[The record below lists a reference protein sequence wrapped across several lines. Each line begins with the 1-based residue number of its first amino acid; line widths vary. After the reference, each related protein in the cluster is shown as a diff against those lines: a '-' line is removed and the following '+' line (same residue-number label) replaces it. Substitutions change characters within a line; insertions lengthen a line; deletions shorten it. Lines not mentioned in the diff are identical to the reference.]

1 MDYKTIVDNKSLY
14 NTGPTFNIYFCGKYF
29 KYMKDMGGLEYFAD

>member
-1 MDYKTIVDNKSLY
+1 MNYDVMVKNKSLY

-29 KYMKDMGGLEYFAD
+29 KWMK